1 MKIWIFLTGIFLLFA
16 TKNLAQ
22 TNDWMLYL
30 ENLADIEEET
40 MDNLENLFDELSY
53 LAEHPYNLQTVTKEE
68 LEKLPFLSGLQIEN
82 LLYYIYKY
90 GPLVNIYELK
100 NVEELDI
107 QTINYLLPFVYL
119 GEPPEKWQTF
129 TRQELMVRANRT
141 FQKTSNSYL
150 GNPLYLNFRYNL
162 KYGDKMQFGIT
173 GEKDP
178 GERLLPLD
186 YYTFN
191 LAFADLGILEELHL
205 GNYRLSFGQGLIL
218 NTNFSFGRTV
228 DAMRF
233 SLKSKGIQR
242 HLSTNE
248 SQYFSGVAGRLKLGN
263 SRLSLFYSNRQH
275 DANTDSSRIYSFKT
289 DGYHRTYNDLLK
301 KGNASVELFGGNW
314 SWTKDAFSVGA
325 TMAYYSFGELELN
338 PNPQPYNLFYLR
350 GKNHFN
356 AGIDYQYQKRRFSIQ
371 GETAVDKSGKIASIH
386 TLFLQPAS
394 FLDWITSFR
403 YYDRAY
409 NALYGKGF
417 SKSSAVQNEIGF
429 YTGIKMR
436 AFRRWEASAYWDT
449 FQFPWLKYGVN
460 TPSYGDEFYL
470 QLKFQPHSNMEMNGT
485 YRSPHRWR
493 YQLNYRLN
501 SWAFRTQGDYNR
513 QQKGENSAK
522 GYGLMQSVSYQIPSS
537 RFQLDAACSYF
548 HSDNWDTRISLY
560 EKNVLYAFSF
570 PSYYGEGLRYFFVL
584 KWKVFRPLTIYLKC
598 AATQF
603 LDEKEDKKEI
613 YGLIKYTF

>member
-1 MKIWIFLTGIFLLFA
+1 MKISIFFAGIFLFFA
-16 TKNLAQ
+16 TTNFAQ
-22 TNDWMLYL
+22 TGNWMQFL
-30 ENLADIEEET
+30 ENLADTEEET
-40 MDNLENLFDELSY
+40 IDNLENLFDELSY
-53 LAEHPYNLQTVTKEE
+53 LADHPYNLQTLTKEE
-68 LEKLPFLSGLQIEN
+68 LEKLPFLSESQIEN

-90 GPLVNIYELK
+90 SPLVDIYELK
-100 NVEELDI
+100 NVEDLDL

-119 GEPPEKWQTF
+119 GKPPEKQWTF
-129 TRQELMVRANRT
+129 TRQELLIRSNRT
-141 FQKTSNSYL
+141 FQKTPNLYL
-150 GNPLYLNFRYNL
+150 GNPNYLNFRYNL

-178 GERLLPLD
+178 GERFLPFD

-191 LAFADLGILEELHL
+191 LAFTDLGILEELHF
-205 GNYRLSFGQGLIL
+205 GNYRLSFGQGLVL
-218 NTNFSFGRTV
+218 NTNFSFGRSV

-233 SLKSKGIQR
+233 QLKSKGIQR

-248 SQYFSGVAGRLKLGN
+248 SQYFSGVAGTLKLGN
-263 SRLSLFYSNRQH
+263 SHLSLFYSNRRH
-275 DANTDSSRIYSFKT
+275 DANTDSTRIYSFKT

-301 KGNASVELFGGNW
+301 KGNASIELLGSNW
-314 SWTKDAFSVGA
+314 SWQKDAISVGA
-325 TMAYYSFGELELN
+325 TMVYYSFGDLELN

-356 AGIDYQYQKRRFSIQ
+356 AGVDYRYQKRRFTIH
-371 GETAVDKSGKIASIH
+371 GETAIDKSGKIASIH
-386 TLFLQPAS
+386 TLSLQPAS

-417 SKSSAVQNEIGF
+417 SKSSAVQNETGF

-436 AFRRWEASAYWDT
+436 GFRHWECSAYWDT
-449 FQFPWLKYGVN
+449 FQYPWLKYGIN
-460 TPSYGDEFYL
+460 TPSFGDEFYL
-470 QLKFQPHSNMEMNGT
+470 QLKYQSRSNLEMNGI

-501 SWAFRTQGDYNR
+501 SWSFRTQGDYNR
-513 QQKGENSAK
+513 NQKGENTAK
-522 GYGLMQSVSYQIPSS
+522 GYGITQSFSYLVPSS
-537 RFQLDAACSYF
+537 RFQLDVAGTYF
-548 HSDNWDTRISLY
+548 HTDNWDTRISLY

-570 PSYYGEGLRYFFVL
+570 PSYYGEGLRYFFVC
-584 KWKVFRPLTIYLKC
+584 KWKIFRPLTLYLKY

-603 LDEKEDKKEI
+603 FDEKENKTEI
-613 YGLIKYTF
+613 YGLVKYTF